1 MSQVKYESR
10 TDHWILQIVDCDKNC
25 FGGIGG
31 KKIGGFMNKWEARMK
46 INGRRET
53 AEEEGE
59 EYETKKWFFSFP
71 FEVGEI

>member
-1 MSQVKYESR
+1 
-10 TDHWILQIVDCDKNC
+10 
-25 FGGIGG
+25 
-31 KKIGGFMNKWEARMK
+31 MNKWEARMK

-59 EYETKKWFFSFP
+59 ECETKKRFFSFS